1 MIRLLRAQSLR
12 FATPGRVGLGP
23 AVLRPTGLCV
33 GVFPLAPPGVRHFA
47 HTPPVLRPPLQGEP
61 QTSRLG
67 QAFER
72 VSDPIRLGT
81 GILGGALFFTLVVA
95 PSILFA
101 LTVLP
106 VVGAVFMWRVARWR
120 KLAQQLSA
128 QRFKHL
134 ADSTLRLPV
143 TPMQTLDM
151 AVAGHAKVVQRI
163 QYAVD
168 TNEQGLAHAL
178 ALTPVN
184 GRVPQVLLGPML
196 KYQMAHMPA
205 GGLMQTVGLP
215 LEAHMAGTTA
225 RAGTVMVTFNEE
237 DRMVIEIATQH
248 AFGRRP
254 TRWFLNTE
262 ASESE
267 IVVTAHRTE

>member
-1 MIRLLRAQSLR
+1 MIRFLQ
-12 FATPGRVGLGP
+12 TPG
-23 AVLRPTGLCV
+23 LRLLPTQRLCFPRTPGLCV
-33 GVFPLAPPGVRHFA
+33 GVCPLRPSGLRHFTR
-47 HTPPVLRPPLQGEP
+47 TPPVFRPPLEGEP
-61 QTSRLG
+61 QTSKLG

-81 GILGGALFFTLVVA
+81 GLLGGALFFTLVVA

-106 VVGAVFMWRVARWR
+106 VVGAVFMWRMVRWR

-128 QRFKHL
+128 RRFKHL
-134 ADSTLRLPV
+134 AESTLRLPV

-151 AVAGHAKVVQRI
+151 AVAGHTKVVQRI
-163 QYAVD
+163 QYAID
-168 TNEQGLAHAL
+168 TDEQGLARAL
-178 ALTPVN
+178 SLTPVN
-184 GRVPQVLLGPML
+184 GRVPQVLLGPMI

-215 LEAHMAGTTA
+215 LEAHVAGVTA
-225 RAGTVMVTFNEE
+225 RAGTALVTFNEE

-248 AFGRRP
+248 ALGRTP

-262 ASESE
+262 ANENE